1 MCKPFFS
8 PELHGINKDLKV
20 IRLMY
25 FMKGMSYLDM
35 LRYWSFQVQKES
47 DRWGGTGKK
56 TDFSH
61 MNRIF

>member
-1 MCKPFFS
+1 
-8 PELHGINKDLKV
+8 
-20 IRLMY
+20 MY